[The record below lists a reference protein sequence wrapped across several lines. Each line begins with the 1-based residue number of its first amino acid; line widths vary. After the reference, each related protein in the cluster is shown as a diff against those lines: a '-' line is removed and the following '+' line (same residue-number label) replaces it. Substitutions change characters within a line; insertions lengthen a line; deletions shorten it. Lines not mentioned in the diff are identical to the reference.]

1 MAITLQDIR
10 QAAETIKGNIER
22 TPCVHS
28 TVLSRMTGAEV
39 VLKFENLQWTG
50 SFKARGALVKLLSLT
65 SAERKRGVIA
75 MSAGNHAQA
84 LASYAQQLNIPTVI
98 VMPRYTPNTKIEQ
111 TRSFGAEVMVMGE
124 DFQEACEVAQR
135 VATERKLHLVH
146 PYDDELI
153 IAGQGTVALE
163 MLDTYPDL
171 DMLIAPVGGG
181 GLMAGCAV
189 AAKGI
194 KPGIQLVGVQT
205 ERFPAMIQLLKGQPI
220 ECGTSTIAEGIAVKS
235 PGKLTAPII
244 RDLVQNLMLVNEDK
258 LEQAVLLLLKEEKTV
273 VEGAGAAGLAAL
285 MTNRGFFNGK
295 KVGIILSGGNMDFL
309 ILSSIIQRG
318 LVRSGRMIRL
328 SVELRDVPGA
338 LADVSRCIGQTDAN
352 IVEVH
357 HQRAF
362 SHLPLQSAEVEF
374 VLLTRGR
381 EHIQEI
387 FTILNSNGHK
397 PHLLDESGVIGSA

>member
-1 MAITLQDIR
+1 M
-10 QAAETIKGNIER
+10 
-22 TPCVHS
+22 
-28 TVLSRMTGAEV
+28 
-39 VLKFENLQWTG
+39 
-50 SFKARGALVKLLSLT
+50 
-65 SAERKRGVIA
+65 
-75 MSAGNHAQA
+75 
-84 LASYAQQLNIPTVI
+84 
-98 VMPRYTPNTKIEQ
+98 
-111 TRSFGAEVMVMGE
+111 
-124 DFQEACEVAQR
+124 
-135 VATERKLHLVH
+135 ATERRLHLVH

-163 MLDTYPDL
+163 MLETHPDL

-205 ERFPAMIQLLKGQPI
+205 ERFPAMIQQLEGQPI

-235 PGKLTAPII
+235 PGKLTVPII
-244 RDLVQNLMLVNEDK
+244 RDLVQKLMLVNEDK

-285 MTNRGFFNGK
+285 MTDRGFFYGK

-362 SHLPLQSAEVEF
+362 SHLPFSRRRSSLS
-374 VLLTRGR
+374 
-381 EHIQEI
+381 
-387 FTILNSNGHK
+387 S
-397 PHLLDESGVIGSA
+397 